1 MAVMLA
7 AVRLGATRHGRSY
20 SRIVTLLRDKPLQ
33 RRVEVNGWVKAVRR
47 QKERTFVD
55 LDDGSCVKNLQ
66 VVVPSTQRPPGLTF
80 HAAVR
85 AQGELRPSPTQR
97 RRWSCG
103 RTRWRS
109 SGVEDKTY
117 PFKPRHT
124 HPPDHLRECPHLRP
138 RDSTFAAMLR
148 VRSQAKLSIQQ
159 YFDRHGFTCIDT
171 PVLTANDC
179 EGGGEVFSI
188 QATPGSQNPSRGQVI
203 HFFGHPT
210 HLTVSGQLHLEAAAS
225 CLSKVYCFNPAFRAE
240 NSLTRRHLAE
250 FWMVEA
256 EEAFLGEEG
265 LEGVAER
272 VEGLVKDCVEEVVE
286 KRQEEVALHW
296 RSCEGREA
304 LIHQALCQPF
314 IHITHKEAVDT
325 LIRHAPHLSV
335 PPPAPHEDLRRE
347 HEAFLTSH
355 AGQRPVLVT
364 HWPQEVKPFY
374 MATVE
379 GRPDVALALD
389 LLLPEVGET
398 AGGGVREPS
407 TDVLLQRLP
416 QDTQKGLQWYLEM
429 RGLGGAPPTAGF
441 GLGFERLVQ
450 FILGVKNIKDVVL
463 FPRWAKHCLG

>member
-33 RRVEVNGWVKAVRR
+33 RHVEVNGWVKAVRR

-85 AQGELRPSPTQR
+85 AQGELRPSPHPAQE
-97 RRWSCG
+97 
-103 RTRWRS
+103 
-109 SGVEDKTY
+109 VELWADQMEVISVWKT
-117 PFKPRHT
+117 RHT
-124 HPPDHLRECPHLRP
+124 
-138 RDSTFAAMLR
+138 
-148 VRSQAKLSIQQ
+148 RSDRRLSSLYSNI
-159 YFDRHGFTCIDT
+159 FDRHGFTCIDT

-188 QATPGSQNPSRGQVI
+188 QATPGSQNHSRGQVI

-256 EEAFLGEEG
+256 EEAFLGGEEG

-416 QDTQKGLQWYLEM
+416 QDTQRGLQWYLEM

-441 GLGFERLVQ
+441 GLGFERLERLSSVSPPPHG
-450 FILGVKNIKDVVL
+450 LVHTDAWETERNRPEHCAKGVYE
-463 FPRWAKHCLG
+463 